1 MALHQVVGHRSL
13 VPRIGWSQPC
23 SGWKPEFR
31 RHRMC
36 TKVSTRPP
44 WDHHRMAAGV
54 ENRIELQG
62 CPMFVFY
69 NNRIGCLGSILISI
83 ALTFLL
89 ILVFRLLS
97 G

>member
-1 MALHQVVGHRSL
+1 
-13 VPRIGWSQPC
+13 
-23 SGWKPEFR
+23 
-31 RHRMC
+31 
-36 TKVSTRPP
+36 
-44 WDHHRMAAGV
+44 MAAGV